1 MSKKLPSSKD
11 VVSRNLKAGQL
22 PFRQVDTGNTYGFN
36 NTLIQAAVQTTDRQ
50 TVTLVDYDIHRTV
63 SVIGR
68 RTLLSLARTMFWRI
82 PALQAAIL
90 EQANLAANPFTPRYA
105 GKNKAWGE
113 IAALW
118 LNDWHKVFDLAGW
131 PYDYESYVEL
141 LIVTSIVDGEIFTL
155 LTEDASGNPRI
166 QIIPSHRVGSRY
178 QTGGS
183 AKVNYT
189 GNQLWID
196 DILVDGNLPWT
207 YSTPLQWEAPIIDG
221 VIVDGQ
227 TRPIAYRVF
236 DDPVVSSKYTDIGA
250 RSIFPTFIPMFPG
263 QLRGISLL
271 ASSVFDWQD
280 VKEFRDFEKLA
291 QKTFSTRT
299 IMESNEEGDIDP
311 AKRLVTS
318 STRKSDNSL
327 LTPATMQVNG
337 GQYTVFKANTGSKLE
352 AFDWNRPAQNAQGFM
367 DTIVRDAFRGTEW
380 DTFFSLDPK
389 HVGGAPM
396 RVVVDKICRV
406 LKKRRRML
414 AKTTLRVDTYG
425 LAKGALRDGSLPM
438 DNDWYRWTY
447 QGPPD
452 PTADRRYDAQTD
464 QMEYELGWS
473 TLADIEARRNGD
485 WLLKRE
491 QRELEVDDLFT
502 RAKKL
507 ADKFHISIQEAASQ
521 ISLMGTATLSRRE
534 METEPTQTQ
543 ETGKV
548 APQGNQP

>member
-1 MSKKLPSSKD
+1 MKKIPSSKE

-90 EQANLAANPFTPRYA
+90 EQANLAAAPFTPRYA
-105 GKNKAWGE
+105 GQNKAWGE
-113 IAALW
+113 TAALW

-141 LIVTSIVDGEIFTL
+141 LVVTSIVDGEVFTL
-155 LTEDASGNPRI
+155 LTQDASGNPRI

-183 AKVNYT
+183 AKVAYT

-196 DILVDGNLPWT
+196 DILVDGALPWT
-207 YSTPLQWEAPIIDG
+207 YATPLEWNAPIIDG

-236 DDPVVSSKYTDIGA
+236 DDPVVSSNYTDIGA
-250 RSIFPTFIPMFPG
+250 RNIFPTFIPMFPG

-299 IMESNEEGDIDP
+299 IVEENEEGDLDP
-311 AKRLVTS
+311 AKRLVSSASRSADTS
-318 STRKSDNSL
+318 S
-327 LTPATMQVNG
+327 LTPATLQVNG
-337 GQYTVFKANTGSKLE
+337 GNYTVFKAKTGSKLT
-352 AFDWNRPAQNAQGFM
+352 AFDWNRPSQNAQGFM
-367 DTIVRDAFRGTEW
+367 DTVVRDAFRGTEW
-380 DTFFSLDPK
+380 DAFFSLDPK

-396 RVVVDKICRV
+396 RVIVDKICRV
-406 LKKRRRML
+406 LKKRRRMVG
-414 AKTTLRVDTYG
+414 KTVLRVDTYG
-425 LAKGALRDGSLPM
+425 LAKGALRNNELTM
-438 DNDWYRWTY
+438 DKDWYRWTY

-452 PTADRRYDAQTD
+452 PTADRRYDSETD
-464 QMEYELGWS
+464 KMEYELGWS

-485 WLLKRE
+485 WLLKRD
-491 QRELEVDDLFT
+491 QREVEVRDLFT
-502 RAKKL
+502 RAKAI
-507 ADKFHISIQEAASQ
+507 ADEFEVSIQEAASQ
-521 ISLMGTATLSRRE
+521 LSLMGTATLTRRE
-534 METEPTQTQ
+534 METEPTQPQ
-543 ETGKV
+543 EVGTVPKG
-548 APQGNQP
+548 QQP

>member
-1 MSKKLPSSKD
+1 
-11 VVSRNLKAGQL
+11 
-22 PFRQVDTGNTYGFN
+22 
-36 NTLIQAAVQTTDRQ
+36 
-50 TVTLVDYDIHRTV
+50 
-63 SVIGR
+63 
-68 RTLLSLARTMFWRI
+68 
-82 PALQAAIL
+82 
-90 EQANLAANPFTPRYA
+90 
-105 GKNKAWGE
+105 
-113 IAALW
+113 
-118 LNDWHKVFDLAGW
+118 
-131 PYDYESYVEL
+131 
-141 LIVTSIVDGEIFTL
+141 
-155 LTEDASGNPRI
+155 
-166 QIIPSHRVGSRY
+166 
-178 QTGGS
+178 
-183 AKVNYT
+183 
-189 GNQLWID
+189 
-196 DILVDGNLPWT
+196 
-207 YSTPLQWEAPIIDG
+207 
-221 VIVDGQ
+221 
-227 TRPIAYRVF
+227 
-236 DDPVVSSKYTDIGA
+236 
-250 RSIFPTFIPMFPG
+250 MFPG

>member
-1 MSKKLPSSKD
+1 MSKRISSSREI
-11 VVSRNLKAGQL
+11 VGRNLKAGQL

-113 IAALW
+113 TAALW

-183 AKVNYT
+183 AKVSYT
-189 GNQLWID
+189 GNQLWIN

-291 QKTFSTRT
+291 QKTFSSRT
-299 IMESNEEGDIDP
+299 IMESNEEGEIDP

-318 STRKSDNSL
+318 ATRNPDNSL
-327 LTPATMQVNG
+327 LTPASMQVNG
-337 GQYTVFKANTGSKLE
+337 GQYTVFKANSGSKLE

-502 RAKKL
+502 RAQKL